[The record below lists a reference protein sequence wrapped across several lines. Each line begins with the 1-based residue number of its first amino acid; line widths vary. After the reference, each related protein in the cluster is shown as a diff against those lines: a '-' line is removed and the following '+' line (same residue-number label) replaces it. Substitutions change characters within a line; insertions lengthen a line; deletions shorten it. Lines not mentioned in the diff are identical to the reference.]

1 MAVSPARTVAFE
13 ILLRVEREG
22 AYAAELLHSERLAKL
37 SSRDHGLSTELVMGV
52 LRWQSLLDQRLAA
65 ASSEKLE
72 RLDGEVLAA
81 LRLGVYQL
89 QFLSRVPAH
98 AAIFE
103 SVELVKAARKRS
115 AAPFVNAVLRTIAG
129 GGAKDALSEI
139 GKSAD
144 SIALAR
150 NAAHPVWLVER
161 WTKHYGLEA
170 ARQICT
176 HHQTVPDTA
185 IHIHNDQ
192 SNAELAAA
200 GVQLSPG
207 RLLSDARRVLG
218 GDVTGTR
225 AYREGRVSIQDEASQ
240 LVALLTGRGETIL
253 DCCAAPGSK
262 TALLARRNP
271 RAKVFATELH
281 PHRARLLQS
290 LSRLPNVHV
299 VAADAR
305 HLPFSRAFDRILAD
319 VPCSGTGTLARNPEI
334 KWRLKAEDL
343 HDLPSRQAAIL
354 KSALRQLAIGGRLIY
369 STCSLEREE
378 NEAVVEA
385 ALDGTVEFKV
395 ADFKGELE
403 QLRLA
408 GELSTGLDVASL
420 LTGPYLRTIPGVHP
434 CDGFFAAM
442 IERGSS
448 MERRASRP
456 PRPAAARERPALHEP
471 SLADF
476 EIHRAASHDFLSWR
490 RSLGH
495 DHARCAGPGD
505 RRRHNWRGLRL
516 EGRGRR
522 RKHANSTDPDA
533 GVL

>member
-1 MAVSPARTVAFE
+1 MPVSPARSVAFE
-13 ILLRVEREG
+13 ILLRVEREES
-22 AYAAELLHSERLAKL
+22 YAAELLHSDHVAKL
-37 SSRDHGLSTELVMGV
+37 SSRDHGLVTELVMGV

-65 ASSEKLE
+65 ASSQKLE

-129 GGAKDALSEI
+129 GGAKDVLSEI
-139 GKSAD
+139 GKSPDA
-144 SIALAR
+144 ITLAQ
-150 NAAHPVWLVER
+150 NAAHPLWLVER
-161 WTKHYGLEA
+161 WTEHYGLEA
-170 ARQICT
+170 ARQICA
-176 HHQTVPDTA
+176 HDQMVPDTA
-185 IHIHNDQ
+185 IHIHDD
-192 SNAELAAA
+192 NANTELAAA
-200 GVQLSPG
+200 GVQLSTG
-207 RLLSDARRVLG
+207 RLLSAARRVIA

-225 AYREGRVSIQDEASQ
+225 AYQEGRVSIQDEASQ
-240 LVALLTGRGETIL
+240 LVALLAGRGQTIL

-271 RAKVFATELH
+271 HAKVFAIELH

-290 LSRLPNVHV
+290 LSRLPNVYV

-334 KWRLKAEDL
+334 KWRLKAADL
-343 HDLPSRQAAIL
+343 HDLQSRQVAIL
-354 KSALRQLAIGGRLIY
+354 KSALAQLAIGGRLVY

-385 ALDGTVEFKV
+385 ALKGTAEFKV
-395 ADFKGELE
+395 TDLTREVE
-403 QLRLA
+403 QLLQS
-408 GELSTGLDVASL
+408 GEMCWKDIASL
-420 LTGPYLRTIPGVHP
+420 LAGPYLRTIPGVHP

-442 IERGSS
+442 IERG
-448 MERRASRP
+448 
-456 PRPAAARERPALHEP
+456 
-471 SLADF
+471 
-476 EIHRAASHDFLSWR
+476 
-490 RSLGH
+490 
-495 DHARCAGPGD
+495 
-505 RRRHNWRGLRL
+505 
-516 EGRGRR
+516 
-522 RKHANSTDPDA
+522 
-533 GVL
+533 